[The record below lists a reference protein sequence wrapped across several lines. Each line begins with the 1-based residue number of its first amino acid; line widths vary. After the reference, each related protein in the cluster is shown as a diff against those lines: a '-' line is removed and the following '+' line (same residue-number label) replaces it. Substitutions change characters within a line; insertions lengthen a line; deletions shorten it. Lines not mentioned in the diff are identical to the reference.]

1 MNLIHAEI
9 AECQKALDAT
19 KKQLRNAVADLNSD
33 DGALVLLRAEMLSLL
48 KKLRELD
55 AQVLT
60 RR

>member
-19 KKQLRNAVADLNSD
+19 KRQLRNVVADLNSD
-33 DGALVLLRAEMLSLL
+33 DGALLQLRAEMVSLL

-55 AQVLT
+55 AQVL
-60 RR
+60 R

>member
-19 KKQLRNAVADLNSD
+19 KRQLRNAVADLNSD
-33 DGALVLLRAEMLSLL
+33 DVALLQLRAEMVSLL

-55 AQVLT
+55 AQVL
-60 RR
+60 R